1 MFIRRLWLVVRV
13 LFVMALAALL
23 IAPDWPAF
31 GDREHQLDAIVRQER
46 RFDFLIWEVNAFLAK
61 AEGWATNATSLLSEA
76 DQTQQ
81 VVDYLAGIQLAQRLE
96 GEIEMI
102 YIDPDITDPES
113 AAGALQAE
121 LDALRT
127 DLDARQPS
135 VESIVQ
141 SQVAAVLADEGLAVG
156 GWTFPPVLMHIT
168 ALPEM
173 LIISPRDRIEQVDY
187 ATLVPN
193 ISTGDKDTMEQS
205 VYDQLDQSA
214 LVVPIGGLGT
224 YPAMIRERG
233 EINWLSDT
241 TAHEWAHHYLSLRP
255 LGVRYLDGPALRTI
269 NETVASIVG
278 QEIGPTVV
286 ARYYPEFLPPEP
298 DDAPVT
304 EPQAPMTLEE
314 PPTFNF
320 GAELAETRNTVDALL
335 AEGKIDEAEAY
346 MEERRAMFVAEG
358 YMIRKLNQAF
368 FAFYGG
374 YATDPTGGAA
384 GADPIGPMLREIR
397 DASPS
402 LRTFLRHVDTV
413 TSFEDLVAVYR
424 TVVGDGPAAALIP

>member
-1 MFIRRLWLVVRV
+1 MFLRRLWMVVRV
-13 LFVMALAALL
+13 LLVMLLTGLL
-23 IAPDWPAF
+23 IAPDWPEF

-46 RFDFLIWEVNAFLAK
+46 RFDFLIWEVNAFLTK

-76 DQTQQ
+76 DQSQQ
-81 VVDYLAGIQLAQRLE
+81 VVDYLADIQRAQRLE
-96 GEIEMI
+96 GEIERI
-102 YIDPDITDPES
+102 YIDPATSDPES

-121 LDALRT
+121 LDTLRA

-135 VESIVQ
+135 VEAIVQ

-156 GWTFPPVLMHIT
+156 GWAFPPVLMHIT

-193 ISTGDKDTMEQS
+193 ISTGDKDTMEQAI
-205 VYDQLDQSA
+205 YDQLDQSG

-224 YPAMIRERG
+224 YPSMIRERG

-255 LGVRYLDGPALRTI
+255 LGVRYLDGPAMRTI

-286 ARYYPEFLPPEP
+286 ARYYPEFLPPE
-298 DDAPVT
+298 VV
-304 EPQAPMTLEE
+304 EPLTPE
-314 PPTFNF
+314 PPSRTPDEPPAFNF

-335 AEGKIDEAEAY
+335 AEGKIEEAEAY
-346 MEERRAMFVAEG
+346 MEERRAMFVSEG

-402 LRTFLRHVDTV
+402 LRAFLRHVDTI
-413 TSFEDLVAVYR
+413 TSFDDLVAVYQA
-424 TVVGDGPAAALIP
+424 VVGDGPAAALIP